1 MRRTNNDIIRHIEEL
16 TLENERLVGE
26 NKKLRA
32 ENREIRAENE
42 RLRKRIEVIETT
54 MEEGLKKAV
63 EEAARK
69 ATEPLIA
76 VIEEKDKEIMRLKTQ
91 LEKDST
97 NSSKPSGGNG
107 FKKVPNNRE
116 KSEKKQGGQYGHKG
130 FRLNIPENLE
140 ELVECG
146 KAEHKII
153 SEVSDG
159 EPYVSDWI
167 IDLKVVTV
175 YTEHRRK
182 PGNPPKIE
190 YGTQVKVIAVYLC
203 VVGLIAVKRLT
214 QFFHEISC
222 GLIPVSKAA
231 IAVFTHRVASEV
243 DLSDNVQ
250 DLLNGKVINVD
261 ETPINTS
268 ERPNA
273 EGALETAEK
282 TTFNAYIR
290 TYSNK
295 TTTVLTASPNKT
307 EESVIADNILTQ
319 FHGIVSQDHEA
330 KFYNFGNANA
340 TCGAHLTR
348 ELKGLSELYLL
359 TWAAEAR
366 ELFLEMN
373 NHKNND
379 VHSCVS
385 ACEPVLL
392 RTFESRYDELLQKG
406 RFQLNTMPSKSFGY
420 DELRR
425 MVNRLDK
432 FKDNYLLFIRDYNAP
447 FTNNQAE
454 RDLRH
459 CKTKQKIS
467 GCFRSWQGVLDYCK
481 VRSLLDT
488 AKKRNEN
495 LFHTLFL
502 LFSQPSPA
510 GL

>member
-1 MRRTNNDIIRHIEEL
+1 M
-16 TLENERLVGE
+16 
-26 NKKLRA
+26 
-32 ENREIRAENE
+32 
-42 RLRKRIEVIETT
+42 
-54 MEEGLKKAV
+54 

-76 VIEEKDKEIMRLKTQ
+76 VIAEKDKEILRLKTQ

-130 FRLNIPENLE
+130 FRLNIPENLD

-153 SEVSDG
+153 SDVSDG

-175 YTEHRRK
+175 FTEHRRK

-190 YGTQVKVIAVYLC
+190 YGTQIKVIAVYLC
-203 VVGLIAVKRLT
+203 VVGLIAVKRLA
-214 QFFHEISC
+214 QFFREITC

-231 IAVFTHRVASEV
+231 IAEFTHSAADKV

-295 TTTVLTASPNKT
+295 MTTVLTASPNKT

-330 KFYNFGNANA
+330 KFYNFGNANS

-348 ELKGLSELYLL
+348 EQEFFKLYRVVRTLPANVGGRGKGII
-359 TWAAEAR
+359 
-366 ELFLEMN
+366 F
-373 NHKNND
+373 
-379 VHSCVS
+379 
-385 ACEPVLL
+385 
-392 RTFESRYDELLQKG
+392 
-406 RFQLNTMPSKSFGY
+406 
-420 DELRR
+420 
-425 MVNRLDK
+425 
-432 FKDNYLLFIRDYNAP
+432 
-447 FTNNQAE
+447 
-454 RDLRH
+454 
-459 CKTKQKIS
+459 
-467 GCFRSWQGVLDYCK
+467 
-481 VRSLLDT
+481 
-488 AKKRNEN
+488 RNEYPNVVN
-495 LFHTLFL
+495 LTFNTPTG
-502 LFSQPSPA
+502 SAEPPPS
-510 GL
+510 L